1 MKKQCPECNDP
12 IVGRTDKK
20 FCSDGCRN
28 SFNNRVNKDQKNL
41 IRNINNRLRKNWRIL
56 ESLNPN
62 QKTKSTRDK
71 LILQK
76 ALILIILQVFI
87 QPKLALSIILC
98 MIRVIYHLENN
109 YYAIV
114 KRE

>member
-41 IRNINNRLRKNWRIL
+41 IRWNDGLFRGSYKT
-56 ESLNPN
+56 LNDI
-62 QKTKSTRDK
+62 S
-71 LILQK
+71 
-76 ALILIILQVFI
+76 F
-87 QPKLALSIILC
+87 
-98 MIRVIYHLENN
+98 
-109 YYAIV
+109 
-114 KRE
+114 